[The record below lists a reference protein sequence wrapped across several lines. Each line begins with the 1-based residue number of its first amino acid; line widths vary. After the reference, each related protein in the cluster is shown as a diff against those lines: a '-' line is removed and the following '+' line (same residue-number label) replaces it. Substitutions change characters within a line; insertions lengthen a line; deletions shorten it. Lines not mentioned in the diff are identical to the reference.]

1 MTPLRHQMLDV
12 MCQRGFS
19 PQAQQNYIYAARS
32 LAAYFGRS
40 PARLSMQDLQQYFK
54 VLAVERKLSASTCRL
69 HLHSIRFLVALQK
82 VVNGHSAATGKV
94 WLSW

>member
-1 MTPLRHQMLDV
+1 MTPLRRQMLDA

-19 PQAQQNYIYAARS
+19 PRTQQSYIYAARS

-69 HLHSIRFLVALQK
+69 YLHSIRFLVDLQK